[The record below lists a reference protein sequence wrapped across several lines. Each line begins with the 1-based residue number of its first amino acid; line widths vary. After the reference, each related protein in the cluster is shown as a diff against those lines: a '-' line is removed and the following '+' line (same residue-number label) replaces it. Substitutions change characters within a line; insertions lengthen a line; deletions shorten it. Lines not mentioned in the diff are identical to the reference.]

1 MPVNAASHVKAAQ
14 TCVVSKSLT
23 GRTKACHFKT
33 RHERNTL
40 QLGQMCSLFFVW
52 LVFFLII
59 LLLILGMFLK
69 ATKVNVTYL
78 ARQKH
83 FSRRLW
89 CLRAKECMAGCSGKG
104 GV

>member
-33 RHERNTL
+33 RHERNSL
-40 QLGQMCSLFFVW
+40 QLGADVFFVLC
-52 LVFFLII
+52 LVGFFLII

>member
-1 MPVNAASHVKAAQ
+1 MQRAMSKQ
-14 TCVVSKSLT
+14 LRLVSFQSPRQGEPKLV
-23 GRTKACHFKT
+23 
-33 RHERNTL
+33 TL
-40 QLGQMCSLFFVW
+40 KPGMRETPYNLGQMCSLFFVW